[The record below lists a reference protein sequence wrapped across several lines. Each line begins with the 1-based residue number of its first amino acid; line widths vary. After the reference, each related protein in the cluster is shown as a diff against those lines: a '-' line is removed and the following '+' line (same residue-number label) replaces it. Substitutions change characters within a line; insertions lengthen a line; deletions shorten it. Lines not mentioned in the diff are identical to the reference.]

1 MTKNTNLQESS
12 RKVLNVSIS
21 QDAFNKLEG
30 LAEREGIKKWMMLSR
45 MLIQSRLV
53 RNQRYKVNNK
63 WDSRLLNPRSRTIK
77 YKGTTGNKQISY
89 YISESA
95 WNKLECH
102 KTAQGL
108 SKARIVQSIITD
120 YSPTSETHRERL
132 KQARMRIQENAEQWL
147 SLYQIPHEIKAPSKF
162 IHVGDGNYLH
172 AKGIEAEEWDD
183 SEIVEHENL
192 TNQYLLA
199 R

>member
-1 MTKNTNLQESS
+1 MTKYTKLQDSS
-12 RKVLNVSIS
+12 RKILNVSIS
-21 QDAFNKLEG
+21 LEAFKKLDN
-30 LAEREGIKKWMMLSR
+30 LSKLEGIKKWMMLSR
-45 MLIQSRLV
+45 MLIRSRLV
-53 RNQRYKVNNK
+53 RNREYMIQHR
-63 WDSRLLNPRSRTIK
+63 WISSLLKPRDTTIK
-77 YKGTTGNKQISY
+77 YKGTTGTKQLSY

-108 SKARIVQSIITD
+108 SKARIVQSIILD
-120 YSPTSETHRERL
+120 YQPTSQEHRERL

-147 SLYQIPHEIKAPSKF
+147 SLYQIPQEIKPQSTF
-162 IHVGDGNYLH
+162 VNVGEGEYMHVGGL
-172 AKGIEAEEWDD
+172 EPEEWDD
-183 SEIVEHENL
+183 KEIIEHENL